1 MAQRVLAIG
10 DTHDSPELDKDRFR
24 WFGRLARDLRVNQ
37 VVQIGDMFTFDSLC
51 KYADNASHEGKLKP
65 EFLDDLA
72 SGEEA
77 LEQFNKGLGP
87 YKCKKHITIG
97 NHEARIY
104 SYEDRNPEVWGL
116 MRRDYY
122 KVLKKGGWG
131 WTDFGDF
138 YMVDGVGFTHVP
150 INRMGRPY
158 GGKNAENQVANDAIF
173 DVVFGHSHIEKVVT
187 TPKIGPNKRI
197 KVINLGSGMPNGHVE
212 PYAKHGTTGWTYG
225 AYELLIKSKQIVS
238 QKFYCMEELEDR
250 YG

>member
-65 EFLDDLA
+65 EFLEDLE

-116 MRRDYY
+116 MRRG
-122 KVLKKGGWG
+122 LL
-131 WTDFGDF
+131 
-138 YMVDGVGFTHVP
+138 
-150 INRMGRPY
+150 
-158 GGKNAENQVANDAIF
+158 Q
-173 DVVFGHSHIEKVVT
+173 
-187 TPKIGPNKRI
+187 GP
-197 KVINLGSGMPNGHVE
+197 
-212 PYAKHGTTGWTYG
+212 
-225 AYELLIKSKQIVS
+225 
-238 QKFYCMEELEDR
+238 
-250 YG
+250 